1 MEFSHLDDKGNAN
14 MVGVSDKKVTH
25 RTAKARASIRF
36 PQAVYQTIMDNGK
49 QTPKGSIEGIARI
62 AGIMG
67 AKKTAD
73 LIPLCHP
80 LPLEK
85 CQLSFEFLP
94 DEPRLIIT
102 AHAEVTHKTGIEM
115 EALTAVSVAA
125 LTVYDMCKALS
136 HELIIED
143 IRLLEKTGGKS
154 DVTFDAI
161 H

>member
-1 MEFSHLDDKGNAN
+1 
-14 MVGVSDKKVTH
+14 MVGVSDKKITH
-25 RTAKARASIRF
+25 RTAAARALVRF
-36 PQAVYQTIMDNGK
+36 PQVVYQTILDNGK

-85 CQLSFEFLP
+85 CRVEFAY
-94 DEPRLIIT
+94 DAQEPLLTIT
-102 AHAEVTHKTGIEM
+102 AYTEVTHKTGIEM

-154 DVTFDAI
+154 DVKFG
-161 H
+161 

>member
-1 MEFSHLDDKGNAN
+1 MNFSHLDDQGNAN
-14 MVGVSDKKVTH
+14 MVGVSNKKVTH
-25 RTAKARASIRF
+25 RTATARARVRF
-36 PQAVYQTIMDNGK
+36 PESVYQTILDNGK

-85 CQLSFEFLP
+85 CHLEFNYDTDDSVLT
-94 DEPRLIIT
+94 IT
-102 AHAEVTHKTGIEM
+102 AYAEVTHKTGIEM
-115 EALTAVSVAA
+115 EALTAVSVAS

-136 HELIIED
+136 HELIIQD

-154 DVTFDAI
+154 DVKLD
-161 H
+161 

>member
-1 MEFSHLDDKGNAN
+1 MTFSHLDDKGNAN
-14 MVGVSDKKVTH
+14 MVGVSDKNITH
-25 RTAKARASIRF
+25 RTAVARGRVRF
-36 PQAVYQTIMDNGK
+36 PKAVYQTIIENGK

-85 CQLSFEFLP
+85 CKLEFDYSSETP
-94 DEPRLIIT
+94 ILIIT
-102 AHAEVTHKTGIEM
+102 AYTEVTHKTGIEM

-143 IRLLEKTGGKS
+143 IRLLEKTGGKNHVS
-154 DVTFDAI
+154 LR
-161 H
+161 

>member
-1 MEFSHLDDKGNAN
+1 MKFSHLDNQGNAN
-14 MVGVSDKKVTH
+14 MVGVTNKKVTH
-25 RTAKARASIRF
+25 RTATARARVRF
-36 PQAVYQTIMDNGK
+36 PESVYQTILDNGK

-85 CQLSFEFLP
+85 CHLEFNYDTDDSVLT
-94 DEPRLIIT
+94 IT
-102 AHAEVTHKTGIEM
+102 AYAEVTHKTGIEM
-115 EALTAVSVAA
+115 EALTAVSVAS

-136 HELIIED
+136 HELIIQD

-154 DVTFDAI
+154 DVKFD
-161 H
+161 

>member
-1 MEFSHLDDKGNAN
+1 
-14 MVGVSDKKVTH
+14 MVGVSDKKITH
-25 RTAKARASIRF
+25 RTAKASAKIRF
-36 PQAVYQTIMDNGK
+36 PESVYQTILDNDK

-85 CQLSFEFLP
+85 CKLTFEYSQ
-94 DEPRLIIT
+94 DEPVLTIT
-102 AHAEVTHKTGIEM
+102 ASAEVTHKTGIEM
-115 EALTAVSVAA
+115 EALTAASIAS

-136 HELIIED
+136 HEVVIED

-154 DVTFDAI
+154 NVKAN
-161 H
+161 

>member
-1 MEFSHLDDKGNAN
+1 MNFTHLDKRGNAN
-14 MVGVSDKKVTH
+14 MVGISDKLVTH
-25 RTAKARASIRF
+25 RTATAQARVRF
-36 PQAVYQTIMDNGK
+36 PQTVYQTILANHK

-85 CQLSFEFLP
+85 CQLEFTYL
-94 DEPRLIIT
+94 DDDAQLVIT
-102 AHAEVTHKTGIEM
+102 AYTEVTHKTGIEM

-143 IRLLEKTGGKS
+143 IRLLEKTGGKNH
-154 DVTFDAI
+154 VKFN
-161 H
+161 